1 VTERYRDGG
10 GAESAAAYSRAVRRG
25 PFIAV
30 SGTAATGPDGRALH
44 KYDTYA
50 QTRECFDRALA
61 ALTALGAGIDD
72 VVRTRI
78 LLTPDADPG
87 GAIRVHKE
95 LFEGREPANTTFYV
109 AGFIPEGVLVE
120 VELDAV
126 IAETV

>member
-1 VTERYRDGG
+1 VIERYRDGG
-10 GAESAAAYSRAVRRG
+10 GAESAAAYSRAVRSG

-44 KYDTYA
+44 ENDTYG

-61 ALTALGAGIDD
+61 ALAALGAGIDD
-72 VVRTRI
+72 VMRTRI
-78 LLTPDADPG
+78 LLAPDADPA
-87 GAIRVHKE
+87 GAIRVHKD

-120 VELDAV
+120 VELDAFSTES
-126 IAETV
+126 I